1 MLIRWGVLD
10 LMDNQSVLAVIGLNV
25 VGSVLIGLLAGR
37 GLQDQPSWTL
47 GALGFCGGLTTFS
60 TFALDTA
67 RHLNNGN
74 VASALGL
81 VATTVVLAT
90 IAAGIGYRLGERSR
104 SGRQPKPWLN
114 LGTEDQ
120 AGWTEP

>member
-1 MLIRWGVLD
+1 MLLRWGVLD
-10 LMDNQSVLAVIGLNV
+10 LMHNHTALTVLALNI

-37 GLQDQPSWTL
+37 GLHDQPAWAL

-67 RHLNNGN
+67 RHLDHGE
-74 VASALGL
+74 VSSALAL
-81 VATTVVLAT
+81 IIATVALAT
-90 IAAGIGYRLGERSR
+90 IAAGIGYRLGQRSR

-114 LGTEDQ
+114 TGTDERAD
-120 AGWTEP
+120 WKEP